1 MEYRP
6 GFTGLK
12 QFPIKVSHVQI
23 FANTQMRNIF
33 ISGYAMY
40 KSMKKLIVSGPRT
53 CRKFSTV
60 SSEIGKFIEEMNG
73 VDEIVAGGSTGVDLI
88 AKQYAQDN
96 KIAYKEFQPDWQD
109 DLNAAGFV
117 RDARMTEYGT
127 HLLILSNGG
136 SKESKNLIAEAKKNN
151 LTIKT
156 VGYIEEMLIEMKQP
170 VGTPAGS
177 F

>member
-1 MEYRP
+1 MSPALEHA
-6 GFTGLK
+6 GN
-12 QFPIKVSHVQI
+12 FPRFPV
-23 FANTQMRNIF
+23 
-33 ISGYAMY
+33 
-40 KSMKKLIVSGPRT
+40 KS
-53 CRKFSTV
+53 
-60 SSEIGKFIEEMNG
+60 
-73 VDEIVAGGSTGVDLI
+73 VAGGSTGVDLI

-127 HLLILSNGG
+127 HLLILSNGK